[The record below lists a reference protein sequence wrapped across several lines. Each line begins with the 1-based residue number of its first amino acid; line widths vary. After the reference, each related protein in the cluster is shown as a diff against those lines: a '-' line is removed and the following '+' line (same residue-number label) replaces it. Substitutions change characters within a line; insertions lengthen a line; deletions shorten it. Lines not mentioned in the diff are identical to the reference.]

1 MAIDLSNVTKFPHY
15 KTFSANHTTATEI
28 ILPRNCR
35 KVEIGSESHKLYV
48 AQNGGVDGQ
57 PLPNDKFFIPK
68 DNAKSINIGQGAERI
83 DSLFVQFSGGSGNV
97 HIELSER

>member
-1 MAIDLSNVTKFPHY
+1 MAIDLPSVTKFPHY
-15 KTFSANHTTATEI
+15 KTFTANNSTAVEI

-35 KVEIGSESHKLYV
+35 KVEIGSEAHKIYV
-48 AQNGGVDGQ
+48 AQNGGADGQ
-57 PLPNDKFFIPK
+57 AIPADKFFIPK

-83 DSLFVQFSGGSGNV
+83 DSLYVQMAGGSGAV

>member
-1 MAIDLSNVTKFPHY
+1 MAIDLSNVSTFPHY
-15 KTFSANHTTATEI
+15 RTFTASHTTATEI

-35 KVEIGSESHKLYV
+35 KVEIGSEAQKIYV
-48 AQNGGVDGQ
+48 AQNGAVDGQ
-57 PLPNDKFFIPK
+57 PIPNNKFFIPK

-83 DSLFVQFSGGSGNV
+83 DSLFVQLSGGSGDV